1 MDRNVG
7 LWGRGFPLHSRDS
20 SDSNPGAASVLILR
34 GFPERVA
41 IEVDQ
46 ILDRNNKNGSELWDR
61 SGTVEYRSGSLAILI
76 APN

>member
-1 MDRNVG
+1 
-7 LWGRGFPLHSRDS
+7 
-20 SDSNPGAASVLILR
+20 VLILR
-34 GFPERVA
+34 GIPERVA

-76 APN
+76 GPN